1 MPECIIGLVYVYALV
16 RHYSRDDMG
25 VVGWFAEE
33 CPAMEMVIW
42 WKIEDSLFRV
52 SLLTTTHCKFPWHWN
67 NATAGC

>member
-42 WKIEDSLFRV
+42 WKIEDS
-52 SLLTTTHCKFPWHWN
+52 
-67 NATAGC
+67 